1 MRTDARWRACDQDR
15 DTLLVGGVFGEAE
28 MTTSGYPRTVREW
41 KRGTPLAEAPLVFE
55 GAAADVSVGGSA
67 YLDRGCRYEMRVR
80 SLTFYTSSHEIA
92 VDGGAFAHVEVPA
105 DANVGTF
112 ADQLIISLRS
122 AWLGHEA
129 GSLLAAPLAR
139 FMAAED
145 EAARGALLV
154 SLFAPT
160 ATCSLLSSS
169 ETKNYVIVSALEDVV
184 AELRFWR

>member
-1 MRTDARWRACDQDR
+1 
-15 DTLLVGGVFGEAE
+15 
-28 MTTSGYPRTVREW
+28 MTESGYPRTVREW

-92 VDGGAFAHVEVPA
+92 VDGGAFAPVEVPA

-129 GSLLAAPLAR
+129 GS
-139 FMAAED
+139 
-145 EAARGALLV
+145 
-154 SLFAPT
+154 PT
-160 ATCSLLSSS
+160 LTL
-169 ETKNYVIVSALEDVV
+169 T
-184 AELRFWR
+184 